1 MKTAFI
7 VQARM
12 GSTRLPQKV
21 LRPFYEGKCILELLI
36 SKLNQIANTKIII
49 ATSLNAENNII
60 EQFCKEH
67 SVICFRGEEN
77 DVLKRFVDAANAYGI
92 DHIIARPASAV

>member
-1 MKTAFI
+1 MFRYKYLYMVCQNGIFTDQYMKTAFI

-60 EQFCKEH
+60 
-67 SVICFRGEEN
+67 
-77 DVLKRFVDAANAYGI
+77 
-92 DHIIARPASAV
+92 

>member
-36 SKLNQIANTKIII
+36 SKLNQIKYKNYHCNL
-49 ATSLNAENNII
+49 SE
-60 EQFCKEH
+60 C
-67 SVICFRGEEN
+67 
-77 DVLKRFVDAANAYGI
+77 
-92 DHIIARPASAV
+92 